1 MNGIGIKSGIAP
13 PSPSGFGGQA
23 GFIKAEC
30 QKRSA
35 FYFKKSIKFAGD
47 PHTKNGEF
55 ESLFTPFATT
65 A

>member
-35 FYFKKSIKFAGD
+35 FYFKKSIKFAGRSAAKV
-47 PHTKNGEF
+47 PSFVEGSH
-55 ESLFTPFATT
+55 SP
-65 A
+65 